1 MSHRCSEALF
11 SAAQIRCAPVFK
23 GRETVEMQDLM
34 AKKRLVFVYGLNIL
48 AAFAVVMLHVSLDV
62 LAPQGGGDPKWF
74 TSFFLQ
80 AAFIFA
86 VPVFFAV
93 SGMNLLDYRSKYDT
107 KTFFI
112 KRVKRVGVV
121 LLFGSAVCYLL
132 YGLFPLSFWGAE
144 NATLTVKGFIKG
156 LLSNTINDTYWFL
169 YTIIYLYMLTPLLS
183 LAAQRKHLLEYVMG
197 CSLLVSVFIPLA
209 ATLGFDRSY
218 LDPLF
223 GWAAFANVALLYY
236 VGGFYLARYLN
247 RSIPWWAMLLL
258 YLAATA
264 AMAAVS
270 AGSNGFIGFDAVPA
284 EYNPYWISINSP
296 FCMVQAAAVF
306 LCAQAL
312 EPRLQSLK
320 EGSQRVLAKVSGASL
335 GIYLIQMPII
345 NWIGLRLYWPHYQWL
360 QNTVVRG
367 LVVFFVALAVS
378 LIWCE
383 LWGRLKQVVLRK
395 E

>member
-62 LAPQGGGDPKWF
+62 FAPQGGGDPKWF

-156 LLSNTINDTYWFL
+156 LLSNTIND
-169 YTIIYLYMLTPLLS
+169 
-183 LAAQRKHLLEYVMG
+183 K
-197 CSLLVSVFIPLA
+197 
-209 ATLGFDRSY
+209 
-218 LDPLF
+218 
-223 GWAAFANVALLYY
+223 
-236 VGGFYLARYLN
+236 
-247 RSIPWWAMLLL
+247 
-258 YLAATA
+258 
-264 AMAAVS
+264 
-270 AGSNGFIGFDAVPA
+270 IGRAHV
-284 EYNPYWISINSP
+284 
-296 FCMVQAAAVF
+296 
-306 LCAQAL
+306 
-312 EPRLQSLK
+312 
-320 EGSQRVLAKVSGASL
+320 
-335 GIYLIQMPII
+335 
-345 NWIGLRLYWPHYQWL
+345 
-360 QNTVVRG
+360 
-367 LVVFFVALAVS
+367 
-378 LIWCE
+378 
-383 LWGRLKQVVLRK
+383 
-395 E
+395 

>member
-1 MSHRCSEALF
+1 MCPLMCSLL
-11 SAAQIRCAPVFK
+11 K
-23 GRETVEMQDLM
+23 
-34 AKKRLVFVYGLNIL
+34 
-48 AAFAVVMLHVSLDV
+48 
-62 LAPQGGGDPKWF
+62 GGGDPKWF

-183 LAAQRKHLLEYVMG
+183 LAAQRKHLLEYIMG

-284 EYNPYWISINSP
+284 EYKPLLDFY
-296 FCMVQAAAVF
+296 Q
-306 LCAQAL
+306 L
-312 EPRLQSLK
+312 SLLH
-320 EGSQRVLAKVSGASL
+320 GSSCCR
-335 GIYLIQMPII
+335 I
-345 NWIGLRLYWPHYQWL
+345 
-360 QNTVVRG
+360 
-367 LVVFFVALAVS
+367 LVCPGS
-378 LIWCE
+378 
-383 LWGRLKQVVLRK
+383 
-395 E
+395 

>member
-1 MSHRCSEALF
+1 
-11 SAAQIRCAPVFK
+11 
-23 GRETVEMQDLM
+23 MQDLM

-62 LAPQGGGDPKWF
+62 FAPQAGGDPKWF

-93 SGMNLLDYRSKYDT
+93 SGMNLLDYRAKYDT

-121 LLFGSAVCYLL
+121 LLFGSAVCYML

-144 NATLTVKGFIKG
+144 SATISLKGFIKG

-169 YTIIYLYMLTPLLS
+169 YTIIYLYMLTPVLS
-183 LAAQRKHLLEYVMG
+183 LAAKSKRLLEYIMG
-197 CSLLVSVFIPLA
+197 CSVIAAVLIPLTA
-209 ATLGFDRSY
+209 ALGFDRAY

-223 GWAAFANVALLYY
+223 GWAAFSNVALLYY
-236 VGGFYLARYLN
+236 VGGYYLARYVN
-247 RSIPWWAMLLL
+247 RPQGFPVPWWASLLL
-258 YLAATA
+258 YIAATA
-264 AMAAVS
+264 AMVAVS
-270 AGSNGFIGFDAVPA
+270 AGSNGFIGFDAVPN
-284 EYNPYWISINSP
+284 EYNPYWISISSP
-296 FCMVQAAAVF
+296 FCILQAAAVF
-306 LCAQAL
+306 MCAYAL
-312 EPRLQSLK
+312 EPQLQGLK
-320 EGSQRVLAKVSGASL
+320 EGAQRVLAKVSGASL
-335 GIYLIQMPII
+335 GVYLIQMPVI
-345 NWIGLRLYWPHYQWL
+345 NWIGLRLYWPRYEWL

-367 LVVFFVALAVS
+367 LVVFFVALIIS

-383 LWGRLKQVVLRK
+383 LWGRLKQVALRK